1 VKKLFALFAIVVSSL
16 ALAHSE
22 LVKSTPAKGATVKV
36 APANVTLTFDEAVEM
51 AFSSFKV
58 YAYTGEIT
66 NGKLRAFARQKIAL
80 KNDVTARADAGVTS
94 SGTTKTVTL
103 KLKPN
108 LKTGAY
114 VVMWKALGVDG
125 HSVEDQFYFR
135 VKP

>member
-1 VKKLFALFAIVVSSL
+1 VKTFFAVLALIVSSL

-22 LVKSTPAKGATVKV
+22 LVKSSPAKGATVKV
-36 APANVTLTFDEAVEM
+36 APATVSLSFDEAVEM
-51 AFSSFKV
+51 AFSTFKV

-66 NGKLRAFARQKIAL
+66 NGKLRAFARQKTAL
-80 KNDVTARADAGVTS
+80 KNDASARADAGATS

-108 LKTGAY
+108 LNTGTY

-125 HSVEDQFYFR
+125 HSVEDHFYFR